1 MTITTKTSG
10 IFLMPKCQELRTA
23 IEKAAETS
31 TLSDESR
38 KVLTAF
44 LGTFTPED
52 LTISHLVHSDKWEEI
67 AEELGVDE
75 EIADEAAYFIDTM
88 PNVLK
93 PFADVS
99 SIPARDPKEVEEKRK
114 VLADRFCV
122 PLDHVSYFGREERKN
137 EREILGLKPTMC
149 DYTGDF
155 FSVHK
160 EEDDGFYV
168 DAESLTR
175 LRYWGCL

>member
-1 MTITTKTSG
+1 MTITKTSG
-10 IFLMPKCQELRTA
+10 IFLMPKGQDLRTA

-31 TLSDESR
+31 NLSDESR

-44 LGTFTPED
+44 LGSFGPED

-88 PNVLK
+88 PNLLK

-99 SIPARDPKEVEEKRK
+99 LIPTRDPKEVEEKRK
-114 VLADRFCV
+114 ALAEKFCV

-137 EREILGLKPTMC
+137 ERETLGLKPTMC
-149 DYTGDF
+149 DFTGDF

-168 DAESLTR
+168 DAEGLNR
-175 LRYWGCL
+175 LRDWGCL

>member
-1 MTITTKTSG
+1 MTITKTSG
-10 IFLMPKCQELRTA
+10 IFLMPKGQDLRTA

-31 TLSDESR
+31 NLSDESR

-44 LGTFTPED
+44 LGSFGPED

-75 EIADEAAYFIDTM
+75 EIADEAAYFINTM

-99 SIPARDPKEVEEKRK
+99 LIPTRDPKEVEEKRK
-114 VLADRFCV
+114 ALAEKFCV

-137 EREILGLKPTMC
+137 ERETLGLKPTMC
-149 DYTGDF
+149 DFTGDF

-168 DAESLTR
+168 DAEGLNR
-175 LRYWGCL
+175 LRDWGCL

>member
-1 MTITTKTSG
+1 MTITKTSG
-10 IFLMPKCQELRTA
+10 IFLMPKGQDLRTA

-31 TLSDESR
+31 NLSDESR

-44 LGTFTPED
+44 LGSFGPED
-52 LTISHLVHSDKWEEI
+52 LTISNVVHSDKWEEI
-67 AEELGVDE
+67 AEELDVDE
-75 EIADEAAYFIDTM
+75 EIADEAAYFIYTM
-88 PNVLK
+88 PNLLK

-99 SIPARDPKEVEEKRK
+99 RIPARDPKEVEEKRK
-114 VLADRFCV
+114 ALAETFCV
-122 PLDHVSYFGREERKN
+122 PLDHVAYFGREERQN
-137 EREILGLKPTMC
+137 ERELLELKPTMC

-160 EEDDGFYV
+160 EGDDGFYV
-168 DAESLTR
+168 DAESLSR

>member
-1 MTITTKTSG
+1 MTITKTSG
-10 IFLMPKCQELRTA
+10 IFLMPKGQDLRTA

-31 TLSDESR
+31 NLSDESR

-44 LGTFTPED
+44 LGSFGPED

-67 AEELGVDE
+67 AEELSVDE

-99 SIPARDPKEVEEKRK
+99 LIPTRDPKEVEEKRK
-114 VLADRFCV
+114 ALAEKFCV

-137 EREILGLKPTMC
+137 ERETLGLKPTMC
-149 DYTGDF
+149 DFTGDF

-168 DAESLTR
+168 DAEGLNR
-175 LRYWGCL
+175 LRDWGCL

>member
-1 MTITTKTSG
+1 MTITKTSG
-10 IFLMPKCQELRTA
+10 IFLIPKGQDLRSA

-31 TLSDESR
+31 NLSDESR

-44 LGTFTPED
+44 LGSFGPED
-52 LTISHLVHSDKWEEI
+52 LTISHVVHSDKWEELS
-67 AEELGVDE
+67 EELDVDE
-75 EIADEAAYFIDTM
+75 EIAYEAADFIDTM
-88 PNVLK
+88 PNLLK

-99 SIPARDPKEVEEKRK
+99 LIPTRDPKEVEEKRK
-114 VLADRFCV
+114 ALAEKFCV
-122 PLDHVSYFGREERKN
+122 PLDHVAYFGREERQN

-175 LRYWGCL
+175 LRDWGCM

>member
-1 MTITTKTSG
+1 MTITKTSG
-10 IFLMPKCQELRTA
+10 IFLMPKGQDLRTA

-31 TLSDESR
+31 NLSDESR

-44 LGTFTPED
+44 LGSFGPED

-75 EIADEAAYFIDTM
+75 EIADEAAYFIETM

-99 SIPARDPKEVEEKRK
+99 LIPTRDPKEVEEKRK
-114 VLADRFCV
+114 ALAEKFCV

-137 EREILGLKPTMC
+137 ERETLGLKPTMC
-149 DYTGDF
+149 DFTGDF

-168 DAESLTR
+168 DAEGLNR
-175 LRYWGCL
+175 LLDWGCL

>member
-1 MTITTKTSG
+1 MTITKTSG
-10 IFLMPKCQELRTA
+10 IFLMPKGQDLRTA

-31 TLSDESR
+31 NLSDESR

-44 LGTFTPED
+44 LGSFGPED
-52 LTISHLVHSDKWEEI
+52 LTIFHLVHSDKWEEI

-99 SIPARDPKEVEEKRK
+99 LIPTRDPKEVEEKRK
-114 VLADRFCV
+114 ALAEKFCV

-137 EREILGLKPTMC
+137 ERETLGLKPTMC
-149 DYTGDF
+149 DFTGDF

-168 DAESLTR
+168 DAEGLNR
-175 LRYWGCL
+175 LRDWGCL

>member
-1 MTITTKTSG
+1 MTITKTSG
-10 IFLMPKCQELRTA
+10 IFLMPKGQDLRTA
-23 IEKAAETS
+23 IEKAAGTS
-31 TLSDESR
+31 NLSDESR

-44 LGTFTPED
+44 LGSFGPED

-99 SIPARDPKEVEEKRK
+99 LIPTRDPKEVEEKRK
-114 VLADRFCV
+114 ALAEKFCV

-137 EREILGLKPTMC
+137 ERETLGLKPTMC
-149 DYTGDF
+149 DFTGDF

-168 DAESLTR
+168 DAEGLNR
-175 LRYWGCL
+175 LRDWGCL

>member
-1 MTITTKTSG
+1 MTITKTSG
-10 IFLMPKCQELRTA
+10 IFLMPKGLDLRTA

-31 TLSDESR
+31 NLSDESR

-44 LGTFTPED
+44 LGSFDPED
-52 LTISHLVHSDKWEEI
+52 LTISRVVHSDKWEEL

-88 PNVLK
+88 PHVLK

-99 SIPARDPKEVEEKRK
+99 RIPARDPKEVEEKRK

-122 PLDHVSYFGREERKN
+122 PLDHVSYFGREERQN

-168 DAESLTR
+168 DAESLTH

>member
-1 MTITTKTSG
+1 MTITKTSG
-10 IFLMPKCQELRTA
+10 IFLMPKGQDLRTA

-31 TLSDESR
+31 NLSDESR

-44 LGTFTPED
+44 LGSFGPED

-88 PNVLK
+88 PNLLK

-99 SIPARDPKEVEEKRK
+99 LIPTRDPKEVEEKRK
-114 VLADRFCV
+114 VLAEKFCV

-137 EREILGLKPTMC
+137 ERETLGLKPDMC
-149 DYTGDF
+149 DFTGDF

-160 EEDDGFYV
+160 EADDGFYV
-168 DAESLTR
+168 DAEGLNR
-175 LRYWGCL
+175 LRDWGCL